1 MSGREFFARY
11 AKKWSEATLAKA
23 FFAHQL
29 YDAAVV
35 ARVGL
40 ERFHRILFAGA
51 LELHQRR
58 RTAVVCAWSSGA
70 PIYLEYDRNRMLAG
84 DSEPA
89 NANRGAMR

>member
-1 MSGREFFARY
+1 MTEDV
-11 AKKWSEATLAKA
+11 LAQSL
-23 FFAHQL
+23 FAHQL

-40 ERFHRILFAGA
+40 ERFHRVLFAGA

-58 RTAVVCAWSSGA
+58 RTAVVFARSSGA
-70 PIYLEYDRNRMLAG
+70 PIHLEYDRNRTFAG
-84 DSEPA
+84 DCQPA